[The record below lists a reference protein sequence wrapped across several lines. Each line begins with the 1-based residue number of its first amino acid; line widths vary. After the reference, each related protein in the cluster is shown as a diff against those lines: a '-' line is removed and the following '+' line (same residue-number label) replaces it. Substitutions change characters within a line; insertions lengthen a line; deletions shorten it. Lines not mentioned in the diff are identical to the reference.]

1 IQFVNWE
8 LDKGGLKDLIA
19 DLYEVAG
26 EENTPEVADA
36 IKDIGF
42 TYATRSGYS
51 LAVSDIT
58 IPPEKTEIVNQ
69 ALTDAEATARDF
81 RRGLLT
87 EQEQN
92 ERVIEI
98 WQRTTNLVANAVRKS
113 MDPDGNLSAQAISG
127 ATKGG
132 FGPIS

>member
-1 IQFVNWE
+1 MKSSE
-8 LDKGGLKDLIA
+8 KK
-19 DLYEVAG
+19 
-26 EENTPEVADA
+26 NTPDIADA

-42 TYATRSGYS
+42 KYATRSGYS

-58 IPPEKTEIVNQ
+58 VPAEKIRNYRLVPLQ
-69 ALTDAEATARDF
+69 ARDSSQRDF

-98 WQRTTNLVANAVRKS
+98 WQRTTNLVADAVKRRIWTRMATWPPRPSLARRKVDLARS
-113 MDPDGNLSAQAISG
+113 RSSQECAA
-127 ATKGG
+127 
-132 FGPIS
+132 